1 LIQIYQPV
9 DKVPQGTGLQVKRG
23 IVEEK
28 RVAGMEKINEALYNR
43 LNDPDVCFCGEP
55 TEYPGAVF
63 CGMSEN
69 SNESIEKRGQF
80 LCCGGA

>member
-1 LIQIYQPV
+1 
-9 DKVPQGTGLQVKRG
+9 
-23 IVEEK
+23 
-28 RVAGMEKINEALYNR
+28 MEKINEALYNR